1 MTESETEEDDTEI
14 DSVRRNAEEAS
25 PYVTY
30 IPAKPAV
37 SDGLLLSSLNEILYI
52 IFRLP

>member
-1 MTESETEEDDTEI
+1 MG
-14 DSVRRNAEEAS
+14 RNAEEAS

-37 SDGLLLSSLNEILYI
+37 SDDLRPSSLNEILYI
-52 IFRLP
+52 IFTLP